1 MSQKVKLVG
10 KSAKAFIEWELRDP
24 QGRIVKRG
32 KQPVKSWVR
41 AWIAHLYA
49 AFGQANIN
57 SNDTGGSS
65 RLVDYA
71 YPARM
76 NASAGDTAR
85 GIVAGASD
93 TPVTR
98 DDYKLGSQIS
108 HGNASGQ
115 LMYSAMSWD
124 SPVAYGTG
132 YLIRGIRVFT
142 NNSGGDVT
150 VKEIGCYAS
159 IGNYYF
165 CLIRDVLSTPVTVPN
180 GYSWTVRYNFYFVV

>member
-1 MSQKVKLVG
+1 MDWNYTAQ
-10 KSAKAFIEWELRDP
+10 
-24 QGRIVKRG
+24 
-32 KQPVKSWVR
+32 
-41 AWIAHLYA
+41 
-49 AFGQANIN
+49 
-57 SNDTGGSS
+57 
-65 RLVDYA
+65 
-71 YPARM
+71 M
-76 NASAGDTAR
+76 NAGAGVSAY
-85 GIVAGASD
+85 GIVAGAMD

-115 LMYSAMSWD
+115 LMYGAMSWD
-124 SPVAYGTG
+124 SPIAYGTG

-159 IGNYYF
+159 IAGYYF
-165 CLIRDVLSTPVTVPN
+165 CFIRDVLSAPVTVPN